1 MKRFSLGFAL
11 ALGLSVPAQA
21 DWHVAE
27 SDHFVVYA
35 DDRAKDVQEFAE
47 ALERYHSAMSLL
59 QMRENTKPS
68 PSNRVT
74 IFVVGSEGKIRKLAG
89 ENAKNVA
96 GFYIRRAGASRAF
109 VPEINMRGRETD
121 FSVTVLLHE
130 YAHHFL
136 ISAAPF
142 AMPRWINE
150 GAAEFFASAKF
161 EKDGG
166 LQIGAPAYHRAAELA
181 YAKDVSVEE
190 LIDPELYEKNK
201 GKRFDAFYGRAWALY
216 HYLYFNKERSGQL
229 RDYMVDIAEGEAPR
243 KAAIDAFGD
252 LDNLQKELDRYID
265 QRRMN
270 VWTLDANMLPTNAV
284 TVRQLSEGEG
294 EVMPLRIRSQR
305 GVDREEALAILPESR
320 EIAAQY
326 PRDAG
331 VLTALAEAEYDAG
344 NDGEAIA
351 AADRA
356 LANDPRRKNAYVQR
370 GYALFRQA
378 ASATDE
384 DAALYCRDGALF
396 RAEPARKRSSDPA
409 DVLLSQLRGA
419 RRGTERK
426 GTSRPGT
433 GNAACPVRQEPA
445 HECGDDAGQRRQDRH
460 RPSDHCADR
469 QRSSRRRIGTNGP
482 ALLRSDG
489 RGRGRHRLEPGRN
502 PRSGHGNRRCGQG
515 RRYRIGPIAL
525 LCQSAARD
533 RLCRQTRC
541 ACQRDLGVPSAPVR
555 RFRPARSR
563 IAWAKACP

>member
-1 MKRFSLGFAL
+1 MTLGVDMKRFSLGFAL

-35 DDRAKDVQEFAE
+35 DDRAKDVHEFAE

-96 GFYIRRAGASRAF
+96 GFYIPRAGASRAF

-136 ISAAPF
+136 ISAAPY
-142 AMPRWINE
+142 AMPRWVNE

-181 YAKDVSVEE
+181 FAKDVSVEE

-229 RDYMVDIAEGEAPR
+229 RNYMVGIAEGKAPR
-243 KAAIDAFGD
+243 TAAIDAFGD
-252 LDNLQKELDRYID
+252 LDTLQKEVDRYID

-270 VWTLDANMLPTNAV
+270 VWTLDADMLPTNPV

-305 GVDREEALAILPESR
+305 GVDREEALALLPEIR
-320 EIAAQY
+320 EIAAEY
-326 PRDAG
+326 PRDAA

-344 NDGEAIA
+344 NDDEAIA

-356 LANDPRRKNAYVQR
+356 LAIDPNRKNAYVQK

-384 DAALYCRDGALF
+384 DAAYAAAMAPFSALNRLENDHPIPLMYYYRSFVERGEEPNENARLALEQAMQFAPFDKSLRMNAAMMQASEGKIAIARQTIAPIANDPHGGGLAQTARRFYEAMGQVDEGTRWNPGATIDL
-396 RAEPARKRSSDPA
+396 ATAIA
-409 DVLLSQLRGA
+409 DVA
-419 RRGTERK
+419 TDED
-426 GTSRPGT
+426 T
-433 GNAACPVRQEPA
+433 GPE
-445 HECGDDAGQRRQDRH
+445 
-460 RPSDHCADR
+460 
-469 QRSSRRRIGTNGP
+469 
-482 ALLRSDG
+482 
-489 RGRGRHRLEPGRN
+489 
-502 PRSGHGNRRCGQG
+502 
-515 RRYRIGPIAL
+515 
-525 LCQSAARD
+525 
-533 RLCRQTRC
+533 
-541 ACQRDLGVPSAPVR
+541 
-555 RFRPARSR
+555 
-563 IAWAKACP
+563 